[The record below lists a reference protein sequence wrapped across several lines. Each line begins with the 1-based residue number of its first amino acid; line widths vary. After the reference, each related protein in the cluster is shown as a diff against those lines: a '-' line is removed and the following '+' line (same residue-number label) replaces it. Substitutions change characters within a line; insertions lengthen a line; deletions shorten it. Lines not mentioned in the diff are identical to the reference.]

1 MASLSLGGI
10 LTELGWE
17 PWVVSELLS
26 KVSKCSRRVSF
37 AGQCEHPPRIS
48 ATRAPPHLASLCPC
62 LPQVIMT
69 VSQHRKPRFFS
80 NHICS
85 NKEQGKD
92 EVYKK
97 GNTPADCHRRNFIS
111 ILELMWWWILHG
123 FPSHSE
129 YINTPNFSS
138 LCSKN
143 MSSSFALNFRFFCS
157 NCFAFWSHYFLHPY
171 WSKWL
176 LLQKRALFVT
186 EGDKAVTWECICT
199 CHHLTFILNT
209 ETRVF
214 QY

>member
-1 MASLSLGGI
+1 MGRAKNKGLNLQRLKYSDTEPEQLHGI
-10 LTELGWE
+10 LVPGWNTYRAGLGAMGGLRTA
-17 PWVVSELLS
+17 V

-111 ILELMWWWILHG
+111 ILELM
-123 FPSHSE
+123 
-129 YINTPNFSS
+129 
-138 LCSKN
+138 
-143 MSSSFALNFRFFCS
+143 
-157 NCFAFWSHYFLHPY
+157 
-171 WSKWL
+171 
-176 LLQKRALFVT
+176 
-186 EGDKAVTWECICT
+186 
-199 CHHLTFILNT
+199 
-209 ETRVF
+209 
-214 QY
+214 